1 MNEANFEF
9 NLNQANPWSNM
20 SAGAKVATVLAG
32 LAIAA
37 ASIAAS
43 IFLAGA
49 ALFAGLVFATYQWVG
64 SKFGRNKNKDDVVEA
79 EYTKVDLKP
88 AEN

>member
-9 NLNQANPWSNM
+9 NLNQQNPWTGL
-20 SAGAKVATVLAG
+20 SAGAKVATILAG

-37 ASIAAS
+37 ASLAAS

-49 ALFAGLVFATYQWVG
+49 ALFAGAVFVTYQWI
-64 SKFGRNKNKDDVVEA
+64 SDRFGKADRNDSIIEA
-79 EYTKVDLKP
+79 EYAEVETKSP
-88 AEN
+88 GS

>member
-9 NLNQANPWSNM
+9 NLNHINPWGNL
-20 SAGAKVATVLAG
+20 SAGAKVATILAG
-32 LAIAA
+32 LAIAG

-49 ALFAGLVFATYQWVG
+49 ALFAGLVFAVYRWVCG
-64 SKFGRNKNKDDVVEA
+64 DSDRRDSERDFVDA
-79 EYTKVDLKP
+79 EYAAVANKAP
-88 AEN
+88 EN